1 MIKKIQ
7 KTEERD
13 IRPLFPNMVTMLA
26 LACGVSSMQFA
37 FWGNWSF
44 AVVCIALAAIFDALD
59 GRVARYLNTSSK
71 FGAELDS
78 LSDLVSFGVAPGFL
92 MYQWTMDPVIRAQAI
107 VVGSKDPLAVGV
119 PWVIVLFL
127 AMCCAMRL
135 ARFNTMLEEEPQ
147 PEYWKHFFVGLP
159 APGGAYVALMP
170 LVFFLWTNDSIFR
183 NSDLV
188 SIFMLVSA
196 ILMASRIPTPSFKK
210 LHLPQLNPFYR
221 QLAVVCM
228 LAVIALFVTMML
240 KNFWIFASVV
250 GLIYLMMLPLGFIYF
265 LYLKKK
271 AK

>member
-1 MIKKIQ
+1 
-7 KTEERD
+7 
-13 IRPLFPNMVTMLA
+13 
-26 LACGVSSMQFA
+26 
-37 FWGNWSF
+37 
-44 AVVCIALAAIFDALD
+44 
-59 GRVARYLNTSSK
+59 
-71 FGAELDS
+71 
-78 LSDLVSFGVAPGFL
+78 
-92 MYQWTMDPVIRAQAI
+92 MDPVIRAQAI

>member
-7 KTEERD
+7 KNEELD

-59 GRVARYLNTSSK
+59 GRVARYLNISSK

-107 VVGSKDPLAVGV
+107 VIGSKDPLAVGV

-127 AMCCAMRL
+127 VMCCALRL
-135 ARFNTMLEEEPQ
+135 ARFNTMLEEGPQ
-147 PEYWKHFFVGLP
+147 PDYWKHFFVGLP

-170 LVFFLWTNDSIFR
+170 LVFFLWTNDPVFR
-183 NSDLV
+183 NPDLV
-188 SIFMLVSA
+188 SVFMLMSA
-196 ILMASRIPTPSFKK
+196 ILMASRVPTPSFKK
-210 LHLPQLNPFYR
+210 IHFPRVNPFYR

-228 LAVIALFVTMML
+228 LAFIALSVTLML
-240 KNFWIFASVV
+240 KNFWIFASIVA
-250 GLIYLMMLPLGFIYF
+250 LIYLAMIPIGFIYF
-265 LYLKKK
+265 LFLKKK
-271 AK
+271 LK